1 MSWEERWLSDAEL
14 GRARDEPGLWSSGCA
29 SAGGGHGGFWMLS
42 AVLGE
47 GEAEVRAASAL
58 GDLGHVSQPL

>member
-1 MSWEERWLSDAEL
+1 
-14 GRARDEPGLWSSGCA
+14 
-29 SAGGGHGGFWMLS
+29 MLS

-47 GEAEVRAASAL
+47 GEAEVRAVCAL